1 MLHNTFYKVK
11 KLSIAQIQELQAR
24 IATGDEMALSSL
36 YNAYA
41 DKLFHF
47 AYAIVHSKEM
57 AEEIIEDVFIKVWQ
71 KRSHIATIENF
82 IFYLFVIT
90 KNISCNYLR
99 KYNRNKSICLNELS
113 LPYYYI
119 NVSPE
124 DLFITSETLQGI
136 NKAINELPP
145 QCRIIFKLIKEDGL
159 KYKDVAALLDLNIK
173 TVENQMGIALKKLHA
188 SIEKLLPAVKKLPLK
203 KN

>member
-1 MLHNTFYKVK
+1 LEIKILQQG
-11 KLSIAQIQELQAR
+11 LSCD
-24 IATGDEMALSSL
+24 DEAALKDL

-47 AYAIVHSKEM
+47 AYAIIHSKET

-71 KRSHIATIENF
+71 KRSHVASIENLT
-82 IFYLFVIT
+82 FYLFVIT
-90 KNISCNYLR
+90 KNISYNYLR
-99 KYNRNKSICLNELS
+99 KYKRKKNICLDELS
-113 LPYYYI
+113 LPYYYV

-124 DLFITSETLQGI
+124 DLFITSETLQSI

-159 KYKDVAALLDLNIK
+159 KYKDVAALLNLNIK
-173 TVENQMGIALKKLHA
+173 TIENQMGIALKKLHA
-188 SIEKLLPAVKKLPLK
+188 SIELLLPAANKSPLK

>member
-1 MLHNTFYKVK
+1 MMK
-11 KLSIAQIQELQAR
+11 KLSVIQIQQLQQQLADN
-24 IATGDEMALSSL
+24 DEAALKDL
-36 YNAYA
+36 YDAFA

-47 AYAIVHSKEM
+47 AYAIVHSKET

-71 KRSHIATIENF
+71 KRLHIATIENLAV
-82 IFYLFVIT
+82 YLFITT

-99 KYNRNKSICLNELS
+99 KYNRKNICLDELS

-124 DLFITSETLQGI
+124 DLLITSETLQSI
-136 NKAINELPP
+136 NKAINKLPP

-159 KYKDVAALLDLNIK
+159 KYKDVAALLNLNIK
-173 TVENQMGIALKKLHA
+173 TVENQMGIALKKLHT
-188 SIEKLLPAVKKLPLK
+188 SIEVLLPAAKKSPLK

>member
-1 MLHNTFYKVK
+1 MK
-11 KLSIAQIQELQAR
+11 KLSVTQIRQLQQCLAEDDQ
-24 IATGDEMALSSL
+24 AALRDL
-36 YNAYA
+36 YHAYS

-47 AYAIVHSKEM
+47 AYAIVHSKET

-71 KRSHIATIENF
+71 KRLHIATIENLT
-82 IFYLFVIT
+82 FYLFITT

-99 KYNRNKSICLNELS
+99 KYSRKKNICLDELS
-113 LPYYYI
+113 LPYYYV

-124 DLFITSETLQGI
+124 DLLITSETLQSI
-136 NKAINELPP
+136 KNAINQLPP

-159 KYKDVAALLDLNIK
+159 KYKDVAALLNLNIK

-188 SIEKLLPAVKKLPLK
+188 SIEMIFPAAKRSDASKASDR
-203 KN
+203 

>member
-1 MLHNTFYKVK
+1 MTK
-11 KLSIAQIQELQAR
+11 KISAIQTEDLQKRLAEN
-24 IATGDEMALSSL
+24 DEVALKDL
-36 YNAYA
+36 YNAFA
-41 DKLFHF
+41 DKFFHF
-47 AYAIVHSKEM
+47 AYAIVHSKET

-71 KRSHIATIENF
+71 KRSHIATIENLV
-82 IFYLFVIT
+82 FYLFVTT

-99 KYNRNKSICLNELS
+99 KYNRKKNICLDELS

-124 DLFITSETLQGI
+124 DLLITSETLQGI

-145 QCRIIFKLIKEDGL
+145 QCRIIFKLVKEDGL
-159 KYKDVAALLDLNIK
+159 KYKDVAALLNLNIK

-188 SIEKLLPAVKKLPLK
+188 SIEMLLPAAKKSPLK

>member
-1 MLHNTFYKVK
+1 MK
-11 KLSIAQIQELQAR
+11 KLSTIQILELQQS
-24 IATGDEMALSSL
+24 ISTGDETALKDL
-36 YNAYA
+36 YDAYA
-41 DKLFHF
+41 GKLFHF

-71 KRSHIATIENF
+71 KRSHIVAIENLT
-82 IFYLFVIT
+82 FYLFITT
-90 KNISCNYLR
+90 KNIACNYLR
-99 KYNRNKSICLNELS
+99 KYKRRKNICLDELS

-124 DLFITSETLQGI
+124 DVFITSETLQGI

-159 KYKDVAALLDLNIK
+159 KYKDVAALLNLNIK
-173 TVENQMGIALKKLHA
+173 TIENQMGIALKKLHA
-188 SIEKLLPAVKKLPLK
+188 SIQLILPAAKKSPLK

>member
-1 MLHNTFYKVK
+1 MK
-11 KLSIAQIQELQAR
+11 KLSVTQVQQLQQR
-24 IATGDEMALSSL
+24 LVKNDEAALKAL

-47 AYAIVHSKEM
+47 AYAIMHSKEM
-57 AEEIIEDVFIKVWQ
+57 AEEIVEDVFIKIWQ
-71 KRSHIATIENF
+71 KRSHIVTIENL
-82 IFYLFVIT
+82 ILYLFVTT

-99 KYNRNKSICLNELS
+99 KYNRKKNICLDELS

-119 NVSPE
+119 NASPE
-124 DLFITSETLQGI
+124 DLLITSETLQCI

-159 KYKDVAALLDLNIK
+159 KYKDVAALLNLNIK
-173 TVENQMGIALKKLHA
+173 TIENQMGIALKKLHT
-188 SIEKLLPAVKKLPLK
+188 SVETLLPATKKSSLK

>member
-1 MLHNTFYKVK
+1 MKR
-11 KLSIAQIQELQAR
+11 LSAQEIQELQQQLASNNE
-24 IATGDEMALSSL
+24 IALKALHD
-36 YNAYA
+36 AFA

-47 AYAIVHSKEM
+47 AYAIVHSKEI

-71 KRSHIATIENF
+71 KRSHIATIENLT
-82 IFYLFVIT
+82 FYLFITT
-90 KNISCNYLR
+90 KNIACNYLHKYRR
-99 KYNRNKSICLNELS
+99 KKNIPLDELS

-119 NVSPE
+119 NISPE
-124 DLFITSETLQGI
+124 DLLITSETLQGI

-159 KYKDVAALLDLNIK
+159 KYKDVAALLNLNIK
-173 TVENQMGIALKKLHA
+173 TVENQMGIALKKLYA
-188 SIEKLLPAVKKLPLK
+188 SIEILLPGTKKLPLK